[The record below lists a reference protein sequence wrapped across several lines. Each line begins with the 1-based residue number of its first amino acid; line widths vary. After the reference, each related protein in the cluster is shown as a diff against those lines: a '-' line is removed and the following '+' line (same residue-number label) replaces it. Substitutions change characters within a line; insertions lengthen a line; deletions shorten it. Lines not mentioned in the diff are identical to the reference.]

1 MMYKVTKDMNGLVF
15 SNERKALMD
24 LASLSSYEGIE
35 EIMDAIET
43 CRIRLKA
50 NVNTELA
57 LELLLL
63 NMKEK

>member
-15 SNERKALMD
+15 GNERKALME
-24 LASLSSYEGIE
+24 LAAVSSYEGIE
-35 EIMDAIET
+35 EIMEDIET
-43 CRIRLKA
+43 CSLRLKA
-50 NVNTELA
+50 NVNPDLA